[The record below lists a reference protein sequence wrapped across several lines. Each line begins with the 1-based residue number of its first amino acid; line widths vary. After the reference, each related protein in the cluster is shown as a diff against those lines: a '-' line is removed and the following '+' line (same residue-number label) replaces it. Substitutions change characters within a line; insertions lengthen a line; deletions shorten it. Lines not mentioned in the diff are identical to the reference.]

1 MSADITKWASKDY
14 LKNLG
19 AWIKIRDCFEGE
31 DCIKSKTVAYLP
43 QLNGQSNIDYNNY
56 LTRALFFPI
65 TGRTATSMVG
75 LAMTKP
81 PKVTTNDLMQPFFED
96 TQVGYQW
103 SEFIMATYLEV
114 VLQGRYGILIDAPE
128 VGAALPNLCPY
139 AAENIMKWTLDAN
152 TGKCVSLILREVKE
166 TTDPNNAFQSDI
178 EIVMRHCFIDAG
190 GTYCVQL
197 LDDDLKP
204 KGLVTVPTFMGATI
218 DYIPFTVIG
227 ANGVHWSCDKPPMQD
242 ISTINLSHYLTSAD
256 LEWGRHIVGLPTPV
270 ISGVDASTQLK
281 IGGTAAWIL
290 PAAESKA
297 YYLEFQGLG
306 LKTLETAMTD
316 KVTLMAAL
324 SARLADSGNGS
335 EAAEAVRLRYM
346 GESATIS
353 QIITSVELGVN
364 QVFAMV
370 AKMMK
375 TDAPTVEMDKDLIGP
390 SMTVKD
396 MAVLFN
402 AYYQG
407 SLDKQTLVYNLRQ
420 MDLLDP
426 DVTDEEV
433 LGRIK
438 DPPPKPIPAATPA
451 PKAPSTTGA

>member
-14 LKNLG
+14 LKYLG
-19 AWIKIRDCFEGE
+19 AWIKIRDCFDGE
-31 DCIKSKTVAYLP
+31 DVIKSKTVAYLP
-43 QLNGQSNIDYNNY
+43 QLSGQGNADYNNY
-56 LTRALFFPI
+56 LYRALFFPI

-75 LAMTKP
+75 LAMSKP
-81 PKVTTNDLMQPFFED
+81 PKVVTNELMQSFFRD
-96 TQVGYQW
+96 DQIGYQW
-103 SEFIMATYLEV
+103 SEFVMATCLEV
-114 VLQGRYGILIDAPE
+114 VLQGRYGVLIDAP
-128 VGAALPNLCPY
+128 AAGDTTPCLCPY
-139 AAENIMKWTLDAN
+139 VAENIMKWTLDN
-152 TGKCVSLILREVKE
+152 DSDECISLILREYRE
-166 TTDPNNAFQSDI
+166 TADPENKFQSDLT
-178 EIVMRHCFIDAG
+178 IVFRHCFIDADG
-190 GTYCVQL
+190 VYKVQEL
-197 LDDDLKP
+197 NDDLEP
-204 KGLVTVPTFMGATI
+204 TSPVIVPTFMGSTI

-353 QIITSVELGVN
+353 QIVTSVELGIN
-364 QVFAMV
+364 QIFAMV
-370 AKMMK
+370 AKMMR
-375 TDAPTVEMDKDLIGP
+375 TDPPTVEMNKDLIGP

-402 AYYQG
+402 AYLQG
-407 SLDKQTLVYNLRQ
+407 ALDKGTLVYNLRQ

-433 LGRIK
+433 LGKIK
-438 DPPPKPIPAATPA
+438 DPPPKPDPAANPGNKKPTNQ
-451 PKAPSTTGA
+451 GA